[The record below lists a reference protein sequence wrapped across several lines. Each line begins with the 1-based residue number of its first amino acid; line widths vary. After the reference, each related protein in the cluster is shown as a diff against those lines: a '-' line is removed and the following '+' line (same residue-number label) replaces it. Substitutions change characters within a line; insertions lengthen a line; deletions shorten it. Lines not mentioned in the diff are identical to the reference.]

1 MDMRLTE
8 TVTVKELLDRYPR
21 TLQVFMDLNL
31 KCVGCPAEN
40 FHTLQ
45 EVARHY
51 NLDLDQFIERLIKL
65 AMQDS
70 NT

>member
-1 MDMRLTE
+1 MHLTE
-8 TVTVKELLDRYPR
+8 TVTVKELFDRYPQ
-21 TLQVFMDLNL
+21 TLQVFLDLNL
-31 KCVGCPAEN
+31 KCVGCPTET

-45 EVARHY
+45 EVACHY
-51 NLDLDQFIERLIKL
+51 NLDLDQFIERLTEV